1 MGCISSI
8 IRNTAAAYRAV
19 YARSPETKPA
29 TCASGAVEL
38 LQNPHVRRQIS
49 NIRARHRRRNN
60 ITVDRLTEKLVAA
73 FELALAQRKP
83 AVMAKVAMDIAKLHG
98 LVVQRRDIAPSD
110 PNKMTAA
117 ELQADSDLLDER
129 IRLAEERV
137 ATLKAEEPEPAVQ

>member
-1 MGCISSI
+1 M
-8 IRNTAAAYRAV
+8 
-19 YARSPETKPA
+19 
-29 TCASGAVEL
+29 
-38 LQNPHVRRQIS
+38 
-49 NIRARHRRRNN
+49 
-60 ITVDRLTEKLVAA
+60 AA